1 MDKVIP
7 VKVALRIRPLVSRE
21 KADACTE
28 CLRTV
33 DSTQV
38 LFKKIYFFKTLI
50 YKKYIKN
57 KGYSWQR

>member
-38 LFKKIYFFKTLI
+38 LNHKRIFFVKFKL
-50 YKKYIKN
+50 
-57 KGYSWQR
+57 